1 MESFTKFIRQPVD
14 RGRVMDRGV
23 VNWSGGVIGGG
34 GVGVDGGAL
43 VGHLGDVASV
53 VVSGVAH
60 CLNTAVREGHRVRA
74 LG

>member
-1 MESFTKFIRQPVD
+1 MQSFTKFIRIPVD

-23 VNWSGGVIGGG
+23 VNWSRGVIGGG

-53 VVSGVAH
+53 VVRGVAH

>member
-1 MESFTKFIRQPVD
+1 M
-14 RGRVMDRGV
+14 MDRGV
-23 VNWSGGVIGGG
+23 VNWSRGVVGGG

-60 CLNTAVREGHRVRA
+60 CLNAAVREGHRVRA
-74 LG
+74 LK

>member
-1 MESFTKFIRQPVD
+1 MESFAKFFRLPVD

-23 VNWSGGVIGGG
+23 VNWSGGVVGGG

-60 CLNTAVREGHRVRA
+60 CLNTAVREGHGVRA

>member
-1 MESFTKFIRQPVD
+1 MESFRKFFRIPVD

-53 VVSGVAH
+53 VVGGVAH